1 MGAVVTASGTGA
13 EVNNGAVITNEE
25 LGIKTGVLVAHA
37 RFAVLNPA
45 YTMSLPMNQV
55 VSGAFVTLSH
65 CMETYFG
72 RQEEINLSDEIGE
85 AVMRSVLRNT
95 RAVIKNPEDMNARSE
110 LMWASAMG
118 ENGVLKIGKITD
130 YQAHQ
135 IEHQLGAYTDCN
147 AKELITMDV
156 YGDNK
161 GIIADCVDEI
171 QPFIDEVMPENE
183 ANNQLETED
192 MDIVIPVEEYLQ

>member
-55 VSGAFVTLSH
+55 VSGAFDTLSH

-118 ENGVLKIGKITD
+118 ENGVSGTSDRASAGSLYRLQCKRID
-130 YQAHQ
+130 YHGC
-135 IEHQLGAYTDCN
+135 LWR
-147 AKELITMDV
+147 
-156 YGDNK
+156 
-161 GIIADCVDEI
+161 
-171 QPFIDEVMPENE
+171 
-183 ANNQLETED
+183 
-192 MDIVIPVEEYLQ
+192 

>member
-1 MGAVVTASGTGA
+1 MGSLERTDLRSGLEREPGTGA

-45 YTMSLPMNQV
+45 YTMSLPMNQA
-55 VSGAFVTLSH
+55 VSGAFDTLSH

-72 RQEEINLSDEIGE
+72 RQEETNLSDEIGE

-147 AKELITMDV
+147 L
-156 YGDNK
+156 
-161 GIIADCVDEI
+161 
-171 QPFIDEVMPENE
+171 
-183 ANNQLETED
+183 
-192 MDIVIPVEEYLQ
+192 